1 MMAQAPAGKEKTQV
15 IALTEPPKN
24 NRLFVK
30 AALGAVP
37 LLSARKPTLPDRA
50 VRLDGLRVDPDHL
63 AAYCRATG
71 LRFGDALPL
80 TYPFI
85 LTFPLAM
92 QLVVAR
98 DFPFVAV
105 GAVHAQNVIERT
117 REISVSE
124 PLDIRTHIENLRE
137 HPKGLLVDAIS
148 DVKVGREQV
157 WHQVTT
163 FLHQQRTSLSGGPKP
178 EPKPEEV
185 PPPPLRTLRVDQKT
199 ITRYAAA
206 SGDHNPIHTSAL
218 GAKAFG
224 FSRSIAHGM
233 WSAATILGAVEGRI
247 PEQTTYSVKFG
258 KPILLPSAVN
268 LYADQVEGGWDL
280 ALLHPKKGY
289 PHLTATLR

>member
-1 MMAQAPAGKEKTQV
+1 MMTET
-15 IALTEPPKN
+15 ITLTETPKN
-24 NRLFVK
+24 SSLFVK

-37 LLSARKPTLPDRA
+37 VPLLSARKSTVPDR
-50 VRLDGLRVDPDHL
+50 VVQLDGVKVDPDHL

-71 LRFGDALPL
+71 LRFGDSLPL

-85 LTFPLAM
+85 LSFPLAM

-124 PLDIRTHIENLRE
+124 PLDFRTHIENLRE
-137 HPKGLLVDAIS
+137 HPKGLLVDAITEVS
-148 DVKVGREQV
+148 VGREQV
-157 WHQVTT
+157 WRQVTT
-163 FLHQQRTSLSGGPKP
+163 FLHQQRTSLSDQPKG

-185 PPPPLRTLRVDQKT
+185 PPPPLRALRVDQKM
-199 ITRYAAA
+199 ITRYANA

-224 FSRSIAHGM
+224 FPKAIAHGM
-233 WSAATILGAVEGRI
+233 WSAANVLSNIEGRI
-247 PEQTTYSVKFG
+247 PEKATYTVKFG
-258 KPILLPSAVN
+258 KPILLPATVN
-268 LYADQVEGGWDL
+268 VYADQVEGGWDL
-280 ALLHPKKGY
+280 SLLHPKKGF

>member
-1 MMAQAPAGKEKTQV
+1 MMAEAPAGKEKTQV
-15 IALTEPPKN
+15 RTLTEPPKN
-24 NRLFVK
+24 SRLFVK

-50 VRLDGLRVDPDHL
+50 VRVEGLRVDSDRL

-185 PPPPLRTLRVDQKT
+185 PPPPLRTLRVDQPT

-206 SGDHNPIHTSAL
+206 SGDHNPIHISTL

-233 WSAATILGAVEGRI
+233 WSAATILAAVEGRI
-247 PEQTTYSVKFG
+247 PDQTTYSVKFG
-258 KPILLPSAVN
+258 KPILLPSTVN
-268 LYADQVEGGWDL
+268 LYADQAEGGWDL

-289 PHLTATLR
+289 LHLTATLR

>member
-1 MMAQAPAGKEKTQV
+1 MMTQT
-15 IALTEPPKN
+15 ISLTEPPKN
-24 NRLFVK
+24 SSLFVK

-37 LLSARKPTLPDRA
+37 VPLVSARKSTVPDRA
-50 VRLDGLRVDPDHL
+50 VQLDGLRVDPDHL

-105 GAVHAQNVIERT
+105 GAVHAQNLIARS

-124 PLDIRTHIENLRE
+124 PLDIRTHVENLRE

-148 DVKVGREQV
+148 DVKVGRELV

-178 EPKPEEV
+178 EPKPDEV

-224 FSRSIAHGM
+224 FSKTIAHGM
-233 WSAATILGAVEGRI
+233 WSAATVLGAIEGRI
-247 PEQTTYSVKFG
+247 PETTTYEVKFG
-258 KPILLPSAVN
+258 KPILLPSTVN
-268 LYADQVEGGWDL
+268 LYADQADGGWDL
-280 ALLHPKKGY
+280 ALRHPKKGY
-289 PHLTATLR
+289 PHLAATLR

>member
-1 MMAQAPAGKEKTQV
+1 MTHT
-15 IALTEPPKN
+15 ITLTEPPSN
-24 NRLFVK
+24 SSLFVK

-37 LLSARKPTLPDRA
+37 LLSSRKSTVPDRA
-50 VRLDGLRVDPDHL
+50 VQLDGVRVNPDHL

-105 GAVHAQNVIERT
+105 GAVHARNLIERT
-117 REISVSE
+117 RDISVSE
-124 PLDIRTHIENLRE
+124 PLDIRTHVENLRE

-148 DVKVGREQV
+148 AVRVGRELV

-185 PPPPLRTLRVDQKT
+185 PPPPLRTLRADQKT

-206 SGDHNPIHTSAL
+206 SGDHNPIHTSTL

-224 FSRSIAHGM
+224 FPRSIAHGM
-233 WSAATILGAVEGRI
+233 WSAATVLGAIEGRI
-247 PEQTTYSVKFG
+247 PEHATYAVKFG
-258 KPILLPSAVN
+258 KPILLPATVN
-268 LYADQVEGGWDL
+268 VYADQAEGGWDL

>member
-1 MMAQAPAGKEKTQV
+1 MTKT
-15 IALTEPPKN
+15 ISLNEPPKTGS
-24 NRLFVK
+24 LYLK

-37 LLSARKPTLPDRA
+37 LLTARKSQIPDRA
-50 VRLDGLRVDPDHL
+50 VELSGIKVDVDHL
-63 AAYCRATG
+63 AAYCHATG

-80 TYPFI
+80 TYPFV

-105 GAVHAQNVIERT
+105 GAVHAENLIERT

-124 PLDIRTHIENLRE
+124 PLDIRTHVENLRE

-148 DVKVGREQV
+148 EISVGREQV
-157 WHQVTT
+157 WRQVTT

-178 EPKPEEV
+178 EPKPDEV
-185 PPPPLRTLRVDQKT
+185 PPPPLRTLRVDQAM
-199 ITRYAAA
+199 IHRYAAA
-206 SGDHNPIHTSAL
+206 SGDRNPIHMSAL

-224 FSRSIAHGM
+224 FPRSIAHGM
-233 WSAATILGAVEGRI
+233 WSAAAILGVIEGRV
-247 PEQTTYSVKFG
+247 PAQTTYSVKFG
-258 KPILLPSAVN
+258 KPVLLPSTVN
-268 LYADQVEGGWDL
+268 VYADQADGGWDL
-280 ALLHPKKGY
+280 SLKHPKKGY

>member
-1 MMAQAPAGKEKTQV
+1 MMTEMIT
-15 IALTEPPKN
+15 LTEPPKN
-24 NRLFVK
+24 SSLFVK

-37 LLSARKPTLPDRA
+37 VPLISARKSTVPDRV
-50 VRLDGLRVDPDHL
+50 VRLDGVRVDPDHL

-71 LRFGDALPL
+71 LRFSDSLPL

-85 LTFPLAM
+85 LSFPLAM

-105 GAVHAQNVIERT
+105 GAVHAQNLIERT

-124 PLDIRTHIENLRE
+124 PLDFKTHIENLRE
-137 HPKGLLVDAIS
+137 HPKGLLVDAITE
-148 DVKVGREQV
+148 VNVGRELV
-157 WHQVTT
+157 WRQVTT
-163 FLHQQRTSLSGGPKP
+163 FLHQQRTSLSGEKA

-185 PPPPLRTLRVDQKT
+185 PPPPMRTIRVDQKT

-224 FSRSIAHGM
+224 FPKAIAHGM
-233 WSAATILGAVEGRI
+233 WSAANILANVEGRI
-247 PEQTTYSVKFG
+247 PEKATYTVKFG
-258 KPILLPSAVN
+258 KPILLPSTVN
-268 LYADQVEGGWDL
+268 VYADKAEGGWDL
-280 ALLHPKKGY
+280 ALLHPQKGY